1 MKRRQLQKKQI
12 VSDLAGSISNT
23 NTMIISHYQGLTV
36 KEITALRIKIQEAG
50 GSFRVTKNSL
60 ARLAVKDTDFKS
72 LHSLFV
78 GPTAVAFS
86 INSVALAK
94 VIVDYAKE
102 NEKFIIKGGIID
114 NKLIDTNDI
123 KALAALPSLEE
134 LRAKIIGTIIAPA
147 TKLVSVLQA
156 PAGQLARMLNTYS
169 SK

>member
-1 MKRRQLQKKQI
+1 MKTRQLQKKQI
-12 VSDLAGSISNT
+12 VLRLGQSISST
-23 NTMIISHYQGLTV
+23 NTVIVSHYQGLTV
-36 KEITALRIKIQEAG
+36 KEITELRRNVQEIG
-50 GSFRVTKNSL
+50 GNFKVTKNSL
-60 ARLAVKDTDFKS
+60 IRLTVKNTKFES
-72 LHSLFV
+72 LSSLFL
-78 GPTAVAFS
+78 GPTAIAFS
-86 INSVALAK
+86 GNSVALAK
-94 VIVDYAKE
+94 ALVDYAKG